1 MPPIA
6 ESPRKV
12 EPSPK
17 KFCASV
23 LPPPSIRLQIAKLS
37 ENATIPTRGSA
48 RAAGYDL
55 YSAEV
60 INSFLFQPFTSISL
74 RTLKFQLA
82 ARDSSKLTFRSK
94 FLVAPT
100 EGSLPGPACLGNTTS
115 TSGQVLWTRTTG
127 GMLVSDKGVH
137 CCAITHC
144 MQVSSCSTTLSSSS

>member
-17 KFCASV
+17 KFCAGV
-23 LPPPSIRLQIAKLS
+23 LPPPSISLQIAKLS

-82 ARDSSKLTFRSK
+82 ARDSSKRIFRLK
-94 FLVAPT
+94 FPLVPT
-100 EGSLPGPACLGNTTS
+100 AGLLPGLVCPGNITSILGLGS
-115 TSGQVLWTRTTG
+115 WTRITEE
-127 GMLVSDKGVH
+127 MLVSPSNLFLSSPQSRV
-137 CCAITHC
+137 
-144 MQVSSCSTTLSSSS
+144 QVSSCSTTLSSSS